1 MLTLAFWAVA
11 LMSNTANVAEK
22 QAWEAV
28 LAINRTWASERDLTK
43 LATLLHPD
51 MVLIDPVNRSRLEG
65 RDAIVASYRA
75 YLDAVPAI
83 HHFRERDPR
92 VQIYGG
98 RFAVVTYYWDM
109 SYVPKD
115 GTATTV
121 SGRDMYVLVHENG
134 RWLAVADQFS
144 EFPKS
149 S

>member
-11 LMSNTANVAEK
+11 VMSDTTSVAEK
-22 QAWEAV
+22 QVWEAV

-51 MVLIDPVNRSRLEG
+51 MVLIDP
-65 RDAIVASYRA
+65 
-75 YLDAVPAI
+75 
-83 HHFRERDPR
+83 
-92 VQIYGG
+92 
-98 RFAVVTYYWDM
+98 
-109 SYVPKD
+109 
-115 GTATTV
+115 ATNV
-121 SGRDMYVLVHENG
+121 SGRDIYVLVHENG